1 MASERWSLT
10 MVDETGSSRF
20 TATTVAAWPL
30 AVLDTLERRG
40 VDGDLA
46 LREAGLDRAR
56 LAANPGGR
64 VTVAAM
70 GRLWAAAERLTG
82 DPAIGLN
89 VGLAAQPMHL
99 RIIGLLVQTAPSLDQ
114 VIDFTV
120 RFQALISTSVTVSRV
135 HRPGAVGLA
144 IRPLEGTSVHPCALD
159 AFVAAHVHH
168 LVRVAPTGAVI
179 EVALRRPPPADPGP
193 WRARLAERVVF
204 GAEAD
209 TVWHQR
215 DRLHVPL
222 PLGDEALSRQH
233 QQLAEQALAE
243 LDRSPPLIQTLRG
256 LLRVRPGGP
265 PTLGELAAAVNLSE
279 RSLRRHL
286 AEAGSGYRRLIE
298 EHSAERAA
306 ALLRAGDRSVAD
318 VADQLGFSDASNFSK
333 AFKRWYGVSPDRF
346 RQG

>member
-1 MASERWSLT
+1 MT
-10 MVDETGSSRF
+10 PF

-40 VDGDLA
+40 LDGNLA
-46 LREAGLDRAR
+46 LREAGLERAW

-70 GRLWAAAERLTG
+70 GRLWAAAERLSG
-82 DPAIGLN
+82 DPAIGLY

-99 RIIGLLVQTAPSLDQ
+99 RILGLLVQTAPSLDQ
-114 VIDFTV
+114 VIDFAV
-120 RFQALISTSVTVSRV
+120 RFQALVSNSVTVSRV
-135 HRPGAVGLA
+135 HRPGAEGLA
-144 IRPLEGTSVHPCALD
+144 IRPLDGTPVHPCALD
-159 AFVAAHVHH
+159 AFIAAHVHH
-168 LVRVAPTGAVI
+168 LVRVAPAGAVT
-179 EVALRRPPPADPGP
+179 EVALCRPAPADQRP
-193 WRARLAERVVF
+193 WQTRLCRQVVFDADADVVWHDRARLH
-204 GAEAD
+204 
-209 TVWHQR
+209 T
-215 DRLHVPL
+215 PL
-222 PLGDEALSRQH
+222 PLGDDELSRQH

-243 LDRSPPLIQTLRG
+243 LDRSPPLVQTLRG
-256 LLRVRPGGP
+256 LLRVRPGEP

-306 ALLRAGDRSVAD
+306 ALLRGSARSVAE

-333 AFKRWYGVSPDRF
+333 AFKRWYGVSPYRF
-346 RQG
+346 RQS